1 VELIA
6 IIALSALVQ
15 IAAAFFALR
24 LIRITGARIA
34 WILIAGAFCVA
45 SLRRL
50 ISLWWIFSG
59 GTSTPEDLVD
69 ESVAL
74 ITSFL
79 LLIGV
84 IYIAPLFL
92 TIKQAVAAQQRS
104 KEELEVEV
112 AERTAKLRDANT
124 HLAVEL
130 DERRRAE
137 QLLAHYAEDLK
148 RSNAAL
154 EEFAYVA
161 SHDLQEPL
169 RMVASFT
176 QLLAKRYQGKLDRD
190 ADEFIGFAVDGA
202 TRMQQLIQALLA
214 YSRVGTHGKP
224 LAPTDCNVILGLAR
238 NNLLKA
244 IEESRAEVT
253 SGPLPTVPGDEVQL
267 IQLFQNLIA
276 NALKFR
282 GRAPPVIRISAQ
294 EDNGDWRFA
303 FRDNGIGIAQAHQ
316 DRIFKIFQRLHRRP
330 EYPGT
335 GIGLAICKKIVERHG
350 GRLWVES
357 EEGRGA
363 TFFFTIPK
371 ENHSDQLYPSGIQAH

>member
-6 IIALSALVQ
+6 IIGLSALVQ
-15 IAAAFFALR
+15 IAAAFYALR
-24 LIRITGARIA
+24 LIRITGARTT
-34 WILIAGAFCVA
+34 WVLIAGAFCLA
-45 SLRRL
+45 ALRRL
-50 ISLWWIFSG
+50 ISLWWMVSG
-59 GTSTPEDLVD
+59 EVASPQDLWD

-74 ITSFL
+74 GTSL
-79 LLIGV
+79 LLLFGV
-84 IYIAPLFL
+84 IYISPLFL
-92 TIKQAVAAQQRS
+92 TIKQAAAALQRS
-104 KEELEVEV
+104 KEELEVQV
-112 AERTAKLRDANT
+112 AERTYKLREANA

-148 RSNAAL
+148 RSNAEL

-176 QLLAKRYQGKLDRD
+176 QLLAKRYQGKLDQD

-214 YSRVGTHGKP
+214 YSRVGTHCKP
-224 LAPTDCNVILGLAR
+224 LAPTDCNVILDIAR
-238 NNLLKA
+238 TNLFKA
-244 IEESRAEVT
+244 LEESGAEV
-253 SGPLPTVPGDEVQL
+253 SSEPLPTVLGDEVQL

-276 NALKFR
+276 NALKFH
-282 GRAPPVIRISAQ
+282 GKALPVIRISAQ

-303 FRDNGIGIAQAHQ
+303 FRDNGIGIAPAHQ
-316 DRIFKIFQRLHRRP
+316 DRIFKIFQRLHRRS

-350 GRLWVES
+350 GRLWVAS

-371 ENHSDQLYPSGIQAH
+371 ESNSDRLYPSGIQVH

>member
-1 VELIA
+1 MELTV

-15 IAAAFFALR
+15 IAAAYFALR
-24 LIRITGARIA
+24 LIRVSGGRTA
-34 WILIAGAFCVA
+34 WVLIAVAFCVA
-45 SLRRL
+45 ALRRL

-59 GTSTPEDLVD
+59 GSSTPEDLVD

-74 ITSFL
+74 VTSL
-79 LLIGV
+79 LLLMGV
-84 IYIAPLFL
+84 LYIPPLFL
-92 TIKQAVAAQQRS
+92 TIKQAAAALQRS
-104 KEELEVEV
+104 KEELEAQI
-112 AERTAKLRDANT
+112 AERTLKLRDANA

-148 RSNAAL
+148 RSNSEL

-176 QLLAKRYQGKLDRD
+176 QLLAKRYQGKLDQD
-190 ADEFIGFAVDGA
+190 ANEFIDFAVDGA

-214 YSRVGTHGKP
+214 YSRVGTRGKH
-224 LAPTDCNVILGLAR
+224 LKLTDCNVVLDLAR
-238 NNLLKA
+238 TNLFKA
-244 IEESRAEVT
+244 IEESSAEVI

-267 IQLFQNLIA
+267 VQLFQNLIA

-282 GRAPPVIRISAQ
+282 GEPPPVIQITAQ
-294 EDNGDWRFA
+294 EDDGAWRFA
-303 FRDNGIGIAQAHQ
+303 VRDNGIGIALAHQ
-316 DRIFKIFQRLHRRP
+316 DRIFKIFQRLHRRSD
-330 EYPGT
+330 YAGT

-371 ENHSDQLYPSGIQAH
+371 ENHSDRLYAIGI